1 MDGRKTRGGRRA
13 RRGILALLAGSGALV
28 ITTAAFAAAS
38 AHAKFETW
46 TVSIGGHTKNVRVG
60 STVKYSESAPLE
72 SITPEFKLTAK
83 GEGLH
88 HYSWRIVG
96 PHHEETGV
104 TEGSFTER
112 STVIDSPIIPLA
124 LALGPEGRARTQHE
138 TFDSGTYDLEV
149 RVGSPKQ
156 ISFYGEGR
164 GKPALVVSLKL
175 AKS

>member
-1 MDGRKTRGGRRA
+1 MAGGP
-13 RRGILALLAGSGALV
+13 GVPILGLLAGSSALV
-28 ITTAAFAAAS
+28 ITAGAFAAAPA
-38 AHAKFETW
+38 AHVTFETW
-46 TVSIGGHTKNVRVG
+46 TVSIGGHAQKVRMG
-60 STVKYSESAPLE
+60 TTVKYSASAPLE

-104 TEGSFTER
+104 TEGSFTGR

-124 LALGPEGRARTQHE
+124 VAVGPEGKARSEHE
-138 TFDSGTYDLEV
+138 TFDPGTYDLEV